1 MVKCGTRQPPLLV
14 ILLDV
19 DVGRLSVGDVVPVRE
34 ARYLGILSGYR
45 IGTATGKA

>member
-1 MVKCGTRQPPLLV
+1 MWYTAIAVISDPVRCRCGGV
-14 ILLDV
+14 
-19 DVGRLSVGDVVPVRE
+19 SVGDVVPVRE